1 MYAKEGPC
9 IRTECTSHHM
19 TGSSKGLWSHY
30 MQFHKEDVLV
40 DSDESSEK
48 AVGENFDGKHKDAE
62 TQAEEIPGNSSGDM
76 GEVTLLPRDPSPLA
90 EMGTSSTLATRVG
103 PAWRMRWMLRHPS
116 ALGWRL
122 PRGCLCRA
130 HSRPANLAYLL
141 HRLV

>member
-9 IRTECTSHHM
+9 IRTKCTAHHM

-30 MQFHKEDVLV
+30 MQFHKENVLV

-76 GEVTLLPRDPSPLA
+76 GEVTLLPVDP
-90 EMGTSSTLATRVG
+90 
-103 PAWRMRWMLRHPS
+103 
-116 ALGWRL
+116 
-122 PRGCLCRA
+122 
-130 HSRPANLAYLL
+130 
-141 HRLV
+141 